1 MSETRLPNIP
11 YEDVPDYVPRTVR
24 DTIQGQSRP
33 LQDYI
38 FSGEKRLILYSDA
51 QCGKTVELKHLA
63 AVLYESPL
71 YTPYLFTLDKYDSS
85 STLEAQLKYS
95 QRFYTETVPVVLL
108 DGYDELPDTEKK
120 SASKQIHVLADDH
133 PEAVVLLSCRTSY
146 ESTTASNGFKPL
158 HLDSLSIASTKDFL
172 VRHSSHPEE
181 LFEEIKNKE
190 YFAITSGPF
199 FLKEVSRYYN
209 ANGQLPSSKSVLYKS
224 YINNICTENGKRG
237 LWRFDTI
244 SFESKALPLLQRLAF
259 CMVLSQEKLVSF
271 DKIQEELHLSQDDAK
286 MLRDC
291 PILTIDEDKKCSFI
305 HNAFK
310 EYLAARAMSRLD
322 KASILGLICYPGTE
336 KLRPAMQNTLV
347 LLFDSIPED
356 SLTRKLLT
364 EWLISQDPE
373 LLVRCGGELL
383 DVQTRQQIFE
393 DILLKYKS
401 EGLLLG
407 YSLEDP
413 LMEFSNTRKSVEL
426 LCKEADSN
434 NTYSHHLANVLGL
447 LSTAR
452 LELLPQ
458 HKRKQL
464 VEKVF
469 FLLTNNI
476 NDKEHGN
483 TFASVLDNPFFQ
495 NKESLCRLIDLIDSG
510 DNPYYIHQ
518 AIEIAFNIGQ
528 CDIYADWILSNYK
541 KIHSFYIP
549 GTNINHMVFDN
560 ISWKAMLAMNNTE
573 NILHSISSIYEDRDC
588 EDPSKEKNQI
598 ISGLLANLEQRASKE
613 DISTEVCNML
623 RKTDCHKIGVILMAG
638 MRKVLDKCD
647 GDVLFEMQFTKCVE
661 AFNVYK
667 KSKDNGVFLDEM
679 NILVCMLE
687 IGPRLSRILTS
698 KALDCD
704 SLRAFCSW
712 ISLYPVSEDIL
723 HGIRVRFNE
732 ADPEDEQSK
741 KQRFFN
747 ELFTKKKGTA
757 LIKALPTTETL
768 DGIRLTVS
776 DSQKMVI
783 SKAIKKT
790 LGSVNNDSPYIIH
803 HTLSVISTYE
813 PYMDDNEL
821 MELFPYLHNH
831 VEYQPKHIRKDEG
844 WGVTIMSSHRFICYL
859 EDHLSDIRLIDN
871 AIEDIVASDTHFQD
885 DFLETIIRYIIIRQR
900 KNLFTQLEPLI
911 DRIEWQGTRLTLC
924 VEIGRRID
932 RGFSLI
938 QDYVFSFDPED
949 QICFYENILFPP
961 DKCILDSDEKKEAIQ
976 KVEELFKTVVSK
988 EEREKALKLLV
999 NFGHPSGLDWAL
1011 DYLEKNPE
1019 WIETEY
1025 FPSMHGY
1032 GYESLNKLERIF
1044 SLACEVPYRPHY
1056 RASSFE
1062 QSLYALK
1069 SIGSSTPLACDRI
1082 ISLMRHKASTTTHN
1096 ELYYYAKET
1105 LDKFYEDTNPVPSFK
1120 EAVEMYGRVGR
1131 GDTPLRI
1138 KSGNDV
1144 SATVL

>member
-33 LQDYI
+33 LHDYI

-310 EYLAARAMSRLD
+310 EYLAARAMCRLD

-347 LLFDSIPED
+347 LLLDNIPEG
-356 SLTRKLLT
+356 SHTRKLLT
-364 EWLISQDPE
+364 DWLISQDPE

-393 DILLKYKS
+393 DILLKYMR

-407 YSLEDP
+407 YSLEEP
-413 LMEFSNTRKSVEL
+413 LMDFCNTRNSVEL
-426 LCKEADSN
+426 LCKDADCN
-434 NTYSHHLANVLGL
+434 DTYSHHMANVLRL
-447 LSTAR
+447 LSSAR
-452 LELLPQ
+452 LDLLPKL
-458 HKRKQL
+458 KRKRL
-464 VEKVF
+464 VERVF
-469 FLLTNNI
+469 FLLANNI

-483 TFASVLDNPFFQ
+483 TFASVLDNPLFQ

-528 CDIYADWILSNYK
+528 CDFYADWILANYK

-560 ISWKAMLAMNNTE
+560 ISWKAMLAMNNTG
-573 NILHSISSIYEDRDC
+573 NILHAISSIYEDRDC
-588 EDPSKEKNQI
+588 EEASKENDQL
-598 ISGLLANLEQRASKE
+598 ISSLFANLEKIASKE
-613 DISTEVCNML
+613 DVSTAVCDML
-623 RKTDCHKIGVILMAG
+623 REIDCHNIGVKLMSGAQ
-638 MRKVLDKCD
+638 KVLDKCG
-647 GDVLFEMQFTKCVE
+647 GDALFDIQLTRSIE
-661 AFNVYK
+661 AFNAFK
-667 KSKDNGVFLDEM
+667 ESQDNKAFLAEM
-679 NILVCMLE
+679 NILACMLE
-687 IGPRLSRILTS
+687 VGPRLIKVLSS
-698 KALDCD
+698 DALDQN
-704 SLRAFCSW
+704 SLRAFCLW
-712 ISLYPVSEDIL
+712 ISLYPVSHDII
-723 HGIRVRFNE
+723 HSIHVHFNE
-732 ADPEDEQSK
+732 TEPEDEQSK
-741 KQRFFN
+741 KQKYFD
-747 ELFTKKKGTA
+747 ELFIKKKGTA
-757 LIKALPTTETL
+757 LIKALPATDTL
-768 DGIRLTVS
+768 HGIRLTVT
-776 DSQKMVI
+776 DSQKKAI
-783 SKAIKKT
+783 SAAIKKAV
-790 LGSVNNDSPYIIH
+790 SSIQDSPLMIQ
-803 HTLSVISTYE
+803 HTLSVICTYE
-813 PYMDDNEL
+813 PDLGDDEL
-821 MELFPYLHNH
+821 MKLFPYLHHH
-831 VEYQPKHIRKDEG
+831 VEYQPKNYGSDEN
-844 WGVTIMSSHRFICYL
+844 WGVMIMSSHRFICYL
-859 EDHLSDIRLIDN
+859 EDHLSDIRFIDN
-871 AIEDIVASDTHFQD
+871 AIEDVVSSNAHIQD
-885 DFLETIIRYIIIRQR
+885 DFLETITRFIIIRKR
-900 KNLFTQLEPLI
+900 KNLYSKLEALI
-911 DRIEWQGTRLTLC
+911 DRIEWPGNRLTLC
-924 VEIGRRID
+924 VEIGRKIN

-938 QDYVFSFDPED
+938 LDYIATFELED
-949 QICFYENILFPP
+949 QLCFYENVLFPS

-976 KVEELFKTVVSK
+976 KVEELFQIAVNK
-988 EEREKALKLLV
+988 EEKEKALKLLV
-999 NFGHPSGLDWAL
+999 SSGHPSGLDWAL
-1011 DYLEKNPE
+1011 DYLEKAPE

-1025 FPSMHGY
+1025 FPSLQEY
-1032 GYESLNKLERIF
+1032 GYESLDKLERIF
-1044 SLACEVPYRPHY
+1044 SLACEVPYHPHY
-1056 RASSFE
+1056 RTSSFE

-1069 SIGSSTPLACDRI
+1069 RIGSSSALARDRI
-1082 ISLMRHKASTTTHN
+1082 ITLMRHKAATTTHN

-1105 LDKFYEDTNPVPSFK
+1105 LNKFYEDTNPVPSFK
-1120 EAVEMYGRVGR
+1120 EAGEMY
-1131 GDTPLRI
+1131 DNLTHP
-1138 KSGNDV
+1138 
-1144 SATVL
+1144 